1 MPTIEGHIHV
11 GVMSGLV
18 IVSYVI
24 IFHFLVRTW
33 SGLYAGN
40 PALKGLNYVA

>member
-1 MPTIEGHIHV
+1 LEGHIHV
-11 GVMSGLV
+11 GVWTGLV

-24 IFHFLVRTW
+24 VFHFLARTW
-33 SGLYAGN
+33 SGLKPNN